1 MRRAA
6 AALVATLVLAGGA
19 SAQEQ
24 KPLRVFAASSL
35 TEPFQ
40 AFEDDWTADPE
51 SRPLAFQFAASSTLA
66 VQIEE
71 GAQADVF
78 ATADEPTMK
87 RVADKGLVEKPSLFA
102 RNRLVIAVEEGNPK
116 GIAKLADLARPDLV
130 VVLAAPEVP
139 AGRYARQLLD
149 GAKVA
154 VAPKSLEENVK
165 AVLTKVA
172 LGEADAGIVYASDIE
187 SVADKVDPVTVP
199 EAERVEVT
207 YWIAPLRKSAQPD
220 VARAFVT
227 FVLGAAGRSA
237 LQEAGFLLP

>member
-1 MRRAA
+1 MRRLA
-6 AALVATLVLAGGA
+6 AALIAMLALAGSA

-35 TEPFQ
+35 TDPFRSL
-40 AFEDDWTADPE
+40 ESDWKGDPE
-51 SRPLAFQFAASSTLA
+51 WRPLEFQFAASSTLA
-66 VQIEE
+66 MQLEE
-71 GAQADVF
+71 GASADVL

-87 RVADKGLVEKPSLFA
+87 RVADKGLVEKPVLFA

-116 GIAKLADLARPDLV
+116 RIAKLADLARPDLI
-130 VVLAAPEVP
+130 VVLAAPEVA

-172 LGEADAGIVYASDIE
+172 LGEADAGIVYASDIH
-187 SVADKVDPVTVP
+187 SAADQVDLVTVP
-199 EAERVEVT
+199 EAESVEVS

-220 VARAFVT
+220 VARAFVKL
-227 FVLGAAGRSA
+227 VLGASGRGA
-237 LQEAGFLLP
+237 LEEVGFLLP